1 MAELSNHSRPKVT
14 YGLNLTPMH
23 LLSSDSREYHNNP
36 ASENSKLGV
45 IEILLKEKTET
56 IFRYP
61 LDDDDGLPRFGIDKY
76 RRIDSRVHVNNVENL
91 CWFHNA
97 INYVTHMLNQLNI
110 HNHMECFRDVQNKVT
125 AFVVETAKAAARNPQ
140 GVKSFKVVADLEIN
154 IDQGTLVSER
164 YNGVDNVDY
173 EMSNADSSYD
183 SDVVSSEDLND
194 QSSDII
200 DEYGMSETDDELDLA
215 VEQSIED
222 MKVRASESAIVG
234 LERRKYLYEDND
246 DSLGENS
253 TGSAADC
260 VVCMDSFEVGTMIAY
275 MPCSHFFHESCLVQW
290 LQESNSCPLCRFEI
304 SSSDK

>member
-1 MAELSNHSRPKVT
+1 MAELSNYDRPNVS
-14 YGLNLTPMH
+14 YNLNLTPMH

-45 IEILLKEKTET
+45 IEILLKEKAKT

-76 RRIDSRVHVNNVENL
+76 QRINSRVHVNNVENL

-110 HNHMECFRDVQNKVT
+110 YNHMECFRDVQNIV
-125 AFVVETAKAAARNPQ
+125 AAYVVETAKAAARNPQ
-140 GVKSFKVVADLEIN
+140 GVKSFKFA
-154 IDQGTLVSER
+154 SER

-173 EMSNADSSYD
+173 EMSNADSYD
-183 SDVVSSEDLND
+183 SDVVSSEDLDD

-234 LERRKYLYEDND
+234 LERRACLYEDVD

-260 VVCMDSFEVGTMIAY
+260 VVCMDSFEVGTMLAY
-275 MPCSHFFHESCLVQW
+275 MPCSHFFHENCLVQW

>member
-1 MAELSNHSRPKVT
+1 MAELSNHRRPKVT
-14 YGLNLTPMH
+14 YSLNLK
-23 LLSSDSREYHNNP
+23 LIQFLSSDLREYDNNS

-61 LDDDDGLPRFGIDKY
+61 LDDDDGLPRFGIDEY
-76 RRIDSRVHVNNVENL
+76 PRIDYRVHVNNVENL
-91 CWFHNA
+91 YWFHNA

-140 GVKSFKVVADLEIN
+140 GVKSFKVVADLNVN

-173 EMSNADSSYD
+173 EMSNADSYD
-183 SDVVSSEDLND
+183 SDVVSSEDLDD

-222 MKVRASESAIVG
+222 MKVRASESAIVR
-234 LERRKYLYEDND
+234 LERRTYLYEDGD
-246 DSLGENS
+246 DSLGENR

-260 VVCMDSFEVGTMIAY
+260 VVCMDSFEVGAMIAY
-275 MPCSHFFHESCLVQW
+275 MPCSHFFHENCLVQW
-290 LQESNSCPLCRFEI
+290 LQESNSWPLRRFEI